1 MIEAARRNFATIASI
16 TAEES
21 PLINRDPLVSNA
33 KKDMF
38 SPTQW
43 GHKISTNF
51 VLSANNRKA

>member
-1 MIEAARRNFATIASI
+1 
-16 TAEES
+16 
-21 PLINRDPLVSNA
+21 
-33 KKDMF
+33 MF